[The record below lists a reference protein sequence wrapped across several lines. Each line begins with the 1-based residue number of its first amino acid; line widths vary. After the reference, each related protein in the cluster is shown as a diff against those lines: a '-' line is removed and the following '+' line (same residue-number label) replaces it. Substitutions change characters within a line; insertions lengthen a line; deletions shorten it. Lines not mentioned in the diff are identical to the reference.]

1 MDTNK
6 NKNLALPQAKPACPH
21 LGHPRICVGGSISK
35 PSTSPILNPN
45 LVHPTILNHIP
56 VFLSKLKYLK
66 INYDKFTGKIIKMS
80 YVKSKNQLTD
90 FLIKAIGS
98 KALQNIFGKFGLGDP
113 KTKLEGECR
122 KVEY

>member
-6 NKNLALPQAKPACPH
+6 CKILALPQAKPACPH
-21 LGHPRICVGGSISK
+21 LGHPRIRVGGSISK
-35 PSTSPILNPN
+35 PSTSPILNLN
-45 LVHPTILNHIP
+45 LVHPTILYHIP
-56 VFLSKLKYLK
+56 VFLSKIKNLK
-66 INYDKFTGKIIKMS
+66 INYDKFAEKIIKMS
-80 YVKSKNQLTD
+80 YIKSKDQLAD

-98 KALQNIFGKFGLGDP
+98 KALQNIFGKFGLSDP